1 MNPKQLV
8 DAEVDGQGRLVLPPE
23 VAKAFGLKPGIK
35 VQVEHGTNEFHVLRP
50 ISQLAKVYLE
60 VTSDC
65 NLGCS
70 TCVRNAWNE
79 ILGSMTAKTFKRVL
93 AGLAEISPRPRVFFG
108 GFGEPLSHPMIS
120 EMVRQVKELGC
131 ETAMITNG
139 ILLTEKIALQLIR
152 AGLDM
157 LWVSIDGATPESYA
171 DIRLGASL
179 PTVIENL
186 RRLRTIRYK
195 AGYQHDHK
203 PQLGIAFV
211 AMKQNIADL
220 PEVLRLGA
228 SLGAKQFSV
237 SNVLAHTNEMQ
248 DQALY
253 QRQTANHATWRDSQ
267 QAIVNLPRIDTNP
280 LTQIPLSEIQARKYV
295 FQLAGKPTNR
305 SLDTCQFI
313 EQGSTAIRWDGKLV
327 PCLPLLHSHESY
339 LTGSLR
345 QAHSYEVGNIHDT
358 SLLELWETAE
368 YGRFRERVRY
378 FDFSPCVSCVN
389 CEFAE
394 ENVEDCL
401 GSPFPTCGGCLW
413 GQGLIQCP

>member
-1 MNPKQLV
+1 
-8 DAEVDGQGRLVLPPE
+8 
-23 VAKAFGLKPGIK
+23 
-35 VQVEHGTNEFHVLRP
+35 
-50 ISQLAKVYLE
+50 
-60 VTSDC
+60 
-65 NLGCS
+65 
-70 TCVRNAWNE
+70 VRNAWNE
-79 ILGSMTAKTFKRVL
+79 ILCSMTAKTFKRVL

-280 LTQIPLSEIQARKYV
+280 LTQTP
-295 FQLAGKPTNR
+295 
-305 SLDTCQFI
+305 
-313 EQGSTAIRWDGKLV
+313 
-327 PCLPLLHSHESY
+327 
-339 LTGSLR
+339 
-345 QAHSYEVGNIHDT
+345 
-358 SLLELWETAE
+358 
-368 YGRFRERVRY
+368 
-378 FDFSPCVSCVN
+378 
-389 CEFAE
+389 
-394 ENVEDCL
+394 
-401 GSPFPTCGGCLW
+401 
-413 GQGLIQCP
+413 